1 MSKKDNEKIIKKIS
15 TKGFQY
21 LDKPR
26 IPPLDEI
33 EFIKE
38 IFLFQ
43 SAIDKLEYPNRE
55 IIESEWEGEMNSLVQ
70 WLKGYNKN
78 MLDELS
84 SFLKFEGKSLNID
97 LINSSE
103 SKDPINSFLREK
115 GSIFNVMATMGRY
128 RKLRLKWVLMASHV
142 TYNTSLPPRD
152 KEILILRIAW
162 LCGSEYEWNHHV
174 LVGKRASLSKE
185 EINKI
190 KIGSEAQGWNNFDK
204 LLLSSVDELYTNTIL
219 SDTTWNALSER
230 YEEKQLMDLIFV
242 VGAYN
247 MLAMFM
253 NSIGF
258 KTEECVKKNLK
269 ES

>member
-1 MSKKDNEKIIKKIS
+1 MTRKDREKIIKRAIK
-15 TKGFQY
+15 TDFHQ

-38 IFLFQ
+38 VFLFQ
-43 SAIDKLEYPNRE
+43 SAMDKLEYPNRE
-55 IIESEWEGEMNSLVQ
+55 IVESEWESEMNSLVQ
-70 WLKGYNKN
+70 WLKGYNEN
-78 MLDELS
+78 ILDDLS
-84 SFLKFEGKSLNID
+84 SFLKLEEKGLSLN
-97 LINSSE
+97 LINSGA
-103 SKDPINSFLREK
+103 SKVPIKSFIREK

-128 RKLRLKWVLMASHV
+128 RKLRLKWILMASHV

-174 LVGKRASLSKE
+174 IVGMRVGLSIE

-190 KIGSEAQGWNNFDK
+190 KIGSKAQGWNNFDK
-204 LLLSSVDELYTNTIL
+204 LLLSSVDELYANTIL
-219 SDTTWNALSER
+219 TDTTWNALSER

-242 VGAYN
+242 IGAYN

-253 NSIGF
+253 NSLGF
-258 KTEECVKKNLK
+258 KTEDCVIKSLK